1 MKDTATVGVIATA
14 GGSRTMQLAFPA
26 GVAEFERAIEL
37 DPSLE
42 SAYRSLA
49 EIYSRAGNAD
59 GVRKTFERYLKFMPN
74 SMTARKAL
82 LGSTSR

>member
-1 MKDTATVGVIATA
+1 VNLGNAYKQA
-14 GGSRTMQLAFPA
+14 GLADKA
-26 GVAEFERAIEL
+26 IAEFERAIDL

-42 SAYRSLA
+42 SAYRSLG
-49 EIYSRAGNAD
+49 EIYLRASNAE